1 MTVKDFITVCNK
13 NELMACIAEI
23 KGFSGSE
30 ATSARYLPVL
40 QELEGITPITDREQF
55 ALGMQT
61 EDGVIVLCFDVSEV
75 RALFDTNSVLA
86 QVREDE
92 LLQSN
97 TLTEM
102 AAMAYVPKGYCFYL
116 IAWEEVLAMQ
126 ISADNIREI
135 GAEQMAARVLTDMT
149 DTGFTLAAAEE
160 NRKKVIGLM
169 NSVEGS
175 RLEDI
180 LENAV
185 VHISNNV
192 PTEEEML
199 AQKRTQAL
207 NNYRVYHLLKKY
219 SDLWRE

>member
-1 MTVKDFITVCNK
+1 MTIKDFITMCNK
-13 NELMACIAEI
+13 DELMACIAEI
-23 KGFSGSE
+23 EGFPGTE

-40 QELEGITPITDREQF
+40 QELEEITPITGREQF
-55 ALGMQT
+55 ALGLQT
-61 EDGVIVLCFDVSEV
+61 EDGVIVMCFDVSEV
-75 RALFDTNSVLA
+75 RALFDTNSVWGR
-86 QVREDE
+86 VREDE

-102 AAMAYVPKGYCFYL
+102 AAMAYVPKGNCFYL
-116 IAWEEVLAMQ
+116 IAWGEVLAMQ

-135 GAEQMAARVLTDMT
+135 GAEQLAARILMDLA
-149 DTGFTLAAAEE
+149 DTGSTLAEAEAY
-160 NRKKVIGLM
+160 RKKVIGLV
-169 NSVEGS
+169 NTVEGGT
-175 RLEDI
+175 LEDI

-185 VHISNNV
+185 VHISNTV

>member
-13 NELMACIAEI
+13 NELMACIAENE
-23 KGFSGSE
+23 GFPGTE

-61 EDGVIVLCFDVSEV
+61 EDGVIVMCFDVSEV
-75 RALFDTNSVLA
+75 RVLFDTNSVWGR
-86 QVREDE
+86 VSEDE

-97 TLTEM
+97 NLMEM
-102 AAMAYVPKGYCFYL
+102 ASMAYVPQGYCLYL

-135 GAEQMAARVLTDMT
+135 GAEQMAARILTDMT
-149 DTGFTLAAAEE
+149 DTGFTLAEAEE

-175 RLEDI
+175 DLEDI

-185 VHISNNV
+185 AHITNNV

-219 SDLWRE
+219 PDLWRA